1 MYIFV
6 SCVCTD
12 DCVWMYLLECA
23 CNSWLSVTGLHHI
36 TIEPWH
42 LWQPSEASNLIKTE
56 INLLSDLPDE
66 YDKTC
71 SRLMDLDT
79 YQGPENHWSQIRG
92 GRDSRGGVRG
102 SKTQGG
108 LSEAALE
115 RCFQAGLGW
124 QPRLGDG
131 PKLHAN
137 PPPSPPSFSFTL
149 TPTHSHAQLSVSR
162 FLFWLLPSC
171 LLSLPFSLSRRLSFY
186 FCFLSHTLTH
196 RDLGDIQGCGKASD
210 GALLWCPVG
219 DYRAKKQR

>member
-1 MYIFV
+1 MYLFV

-92 GRDSRGGVRG
+92 GRDSGGGVRG

-108 LSEAALE
+108 LLEAALE

-124 QPRLGDG
+124 QPWLGDG

-137 PPPSPPSFSFTL
+137 PPPSLILIHPQTYPLTRTTFGFAFPVLTSPVLSPFS
-149 TPTHSHAQLSVSR
+149 S
-162 FLFWLLPSC
+162 
-171 LLSLPFSLSRRLSFY
+171 LLSLP
-186 FCFLSHTLTH
+186 
-196 RDLGDIQGCGKASD
+196 
-210 GALLWCPVG
+210 
-219 DYRAKKQR
+219 